1 MAPYLVNKG
10 KNNHEKIY
18 SSLSILLCIFLL
30 SSCTKPIIDEH
41 NIFLG
46 SWGSEKFSIEIWKD
60 GFVKI
65 KRARLYENE
74 TRVIIKDNKIK
85 FKTPGFSKKFNIDSD
100 PYVDNDG
107 ITVMILDGK
116 KFYKH

>member
-1 MAPYLVNKG
+1 MK
-10 KNNHEKIY
+10 KIY

-30 SSCTKPIIDEH
+30 CSCTKPIIDEH

-60 GFVKI
+60 GFGKI
-65 KRARLYENE
+65 KRPRLYENE